1 MRSDYTIRQMD
12 KPYEAPRGRLLPTL
26 VVFLFALGVL
36 YTLFL
41 VFQRMNVNGNIEELE
56 ARKLEVQAQID
67 ELRAEEIE
75 ELFVAQ
81 RLKDLLEENSVE
93 WSKVVRSVQDLT
105 PVAVFLTSYSI
116 DENGGI
122 QVSGLGD
129 GFGSVADIISSL
141 QKSAD
146 FENVFVPSVTAG
158 TTSDGQPVVTFS
170 LKLDYLTQ

>member
-1 MRSDYTIRQMD
+1 MD

-26 VVFLFALGVL
+26 VVFVFVLGVL

-41 VFQRMNVNGNIEELE
+41 VFQRVNVSGNIKQLE
-56 ARKLEVQAQID
+56 NEKVDVQAKID

-81 RLKDLLEENSVE
+81 KLKDLLEDSTVE

-105 PVAVFLTSYSI
+105 PVAVFLTAYTI
-116 DENGGI
+116 DETGEI

-129 GFGSVADIISSL
+129 SFGSVADIISSL
-141 QKSAD
+141 QKSSD
-146 FENVFVPSVTAG
+146 FANVFVPSVTAG
-158 TTSDGQPVVTFS
+158 TTADGQPVVTFS
-170 LKLDYLTQ
+170 LKLDYLPQ

>member
-1 MRSDYTIRQMD
+1 MD

-26 VVFLFALGVL
+26 VVFLFVLGVL

-41 VFQRMNVNGNIEELE
+41 VFQRMNVSGNLKELE
-56 ARKLEVQAQID
+56 AEKVEVQAGID

-81 RLKDLLEENSVE
+81 QLKELLEDTTIE

-116 DENGGI
+116 NETGEI

-141 QKSAD
+141 QKSSD
-146 FENVFVPSVTAG
+146 FANVFVPSVTAG
-158 TTSDGQPVVTFS
+158 TTADGQPVVTFS
-170 LKLDYLTQ
+170 LKLDYLSQ

>member
-1 MRSDYTIRQMD
+1 MSARQMD

-26 VVFLFALGVL
+26 VVFLFILGVL

-41 VFQRMNVNGNIEELE
+41 VFQRMSVNNSIEELE
-56 ARKLEVQAQID
+56 TRKVDVQAKID

-81 RLKDLLEENSVE
+81 ELKELLENNTVE

-116 DENGGI
+116 SENAEI

-129 GFGSVADIISSL
+129 SFGSVADIISSL
-141 QKSAD
+141 QKSSD
-146 FENVFVPSVTAG
+146 FANVFVPSVTAG
-158 TTSDGQPVVTFS
+158 TTADGQDVVTFS
-170 LKLDYLTQ
+170 LKLDYLPQ

>member
-1 MRSDYTIRQMD
+1 MD
-12 KPYEAPRGRLLPTL
+12 TPYEAPRGRLLPTL
-26 VVFLFALGVL
+26 VVFIFVIGVL

-41 VFQRMNVNGNIEELE
+41 VFQRISVSGKIESLE
-56 ARKLEVQAQID
+56 TQKVDVQAKID

-81 RLKDLLEENSVE
+81 ELKNLLEENSIE

-116 DENGGI
+116 NENGKI

-129 GFGSVADIISSL
+129 SFGSVADIIVSL
-141 QKSAD
+141 QKSSNFA
-146 FENVFVPSVTAG
+146 NVFVPSVTAG

-170 LKLDYLTQ
+170 LKLDYLPQ